1 MTPDESNSEQTMKY
15 AQLEELR
22 LKIEKLRFDLNE
34 LRTGKPWHQVMIQ
47 YVPAVTAIIAIAG
60 FWWSLQRYRE
70 DQQKA
75 RTEQSAQW
83 ERDQTGREREFMKPW
98 LENQREIYRR
108 ALSAA
113 GSVANTENVET
124 RRKAAEEFWQLYH
137 GEMILVETNGV
148 KDAMIAFGKCLDG
161 AKLKCTPEEINRLAH
176 ELGTAMQNS
185 LATTAKTT
193 FEKFSADTFH
203 YGEPAK

>member
-47 YVPAVTAIIAIAG
+47 YVPAVTALIAVAG
-60 FWWSLQRYRE
+60 FWWSLQRYQD
-70 DQQKA
+70 DQRKIQV
-75 RTEQSAQW
+75 EQAAQS
-83 ERDQTGREREFMKPW
+83 ERDQEAREHEYMKPW
-98 LENQREIYRR
+98 LENQRDIYRR

-113 GSVANTENVET
+113 GLVANTENVDT

-161 AKLKCTPEEINRLAH
+161 AKLKCTADEINDLSHA
-176 ELGTAMQNS
+176 LGTAMQNS

-193 FEKFSADTFH
+193 FEKFAADT
-203 YGEPAK
+203 YQYK